1 MSKRSYGFWLGESE
15 INYIKKYKELNKFPS
30 QSNAL
35 EKIIEEHKEFTRA
48 TRTQEIDELANKLS
62 KKVVENLKGMKL
74 GIDNADRNTQI
85 LIEMLNGKYIKDRV
99 GVIATTTG
107 ISSEHSRK
115 SEALEIAEKEV
126 KKRIH
131 RAKVMKSYE

>member
-1 MSKRSYGFWLGESE
+1 MPMKKSGYTISDNAIS
-15 INYIKKYKELNKFPS
+15 YIKKYKEINKFPS

-48 TRTQEIDELANKLS
+48 TRKQEIDELANKLS

-74 GIDNADRNTQI
+74 GIDNTDRNTQI
-85 LIEMLNGKYIKDRV
+85 LIEMLNGICIKNRI
-99 GVIATTTG
+99 GVIVTTTG
-107 ISSEHSRK
+107 LSSEHSRK
-115 SEALEIAEKEV
+115 SEALEISETEV

>member
-1 MSKRSYGFWLGESE
+1 MGKKRYGFFLSKEE
-15 INYIKKYKELNKFPS
+15 IEYLKKYKNVYKCSS
-30 QSNAL
+30 QNEAL

-48 TRTQEIDELANKLS
+48 TRKQEIDELANKLS

-74 GIDNADRNTQI
+74 GIDNTDRNTQI